1 MKKKKVLIII
11 AVIIA
16 LLVGGIVYAYFA
28 TDLFKTDK
36 EIFLSYL
43 GKEETWENFSSEK
56 ELDQYYGKML
66 KTPFK
71 QNGEISLKVE
81 SDSDNES
88 ELEYINNSTIKFEGK
103 VDNQKNKLE
112 EKVPL
117 QTSVGVDIPVTI
129 KRDDDI
135 YGIYS
140 KLLNDKYIAIRNEN
154 LKELAE
160 KLEINP
166 ENVPDKIEIFGTKPT
181 KEDIKTIKN
190 DIAKVFEEKLT
201 DEMFTSEDID
211 DSNVITLKITDAQI
225 FDLIKGIC
233 EELKDNETV
242 QKLIAKDMYDQYQS
256 TMSDVINSIDKEDK
270 SNDIIE
276 MKLYIKAK
284 KVTKLEMVDQETKEA
299 IILENIENKTTIK
312 FKDEDQVYVEFTIEK
327 TKSTDSLVYT
337 YTMKGYSNSDVE
349 EASIIVTYK
358 NLKDINNIESTVAI
372 KVDGINP
379 AEMYERNDY
388 SDSEYDDT
396 DDFLLDEDIINRS
409 YDNSFKFEM
418 NINNKTEF
426 DENIT
431 FDEFNTDN
439 SIIIND
445 ASIEEIEE
453 ILSNIYKNEF

>member
-16 LLVGGIVYAYFA
+16 LLAGGIVYAYFA

-56 ELDQYYGKML
+56 ELDQYFEKMSN
-66 KTPFK
+66 TPFK

-81 SDSDNES
+81 GDDES
-88 ELEYINNSTIKFEGK
+88 SLENINNSTIKLEGK
-103 VDNQKNKLE
+103 VDNKRKKLE
-112 EKVPL
+112 EKVTI

-129 KRDDDI
+129 KRDDDT

-190 DIAKVFEEKLT
+190 DLSKVFEEKLT
-201 DEMFTSEDID
+201 DEMFTSEYID
-211 DSNVITLKITDAQI
+211 DSEVITLKITDAQI

-256 TMSDVINSIDKEDK
+256 IMSDIINSIDKEDK
-270 SNDIIE
+270 SDDIIE

-299 IILENIENKTTIK
+299 IVLENIENKTTIK
-312 FKDEDQVYVEFTIEK
+312 FKDEDEVYVEFIIEK

-358 NLKDINNIESTVAI
+358 NIKDINNIESTVSI

-379 AEMYERNDY
+379 VEMYERNDY

-396 DDFLLDEDIINRS
+396 GDFLLDEDIINSS

-426 DENIT
+426 DESIT

-453 ILSNIYKNEF
+453 ILSNIYQNEF

>member
-1 MKKKKVLIII
+1 MKKKKILIII

-16 LLVGGIVYAYFA
+16 LLAGGIVYAYFA

-56 ELDQYYGKML
+56 ELDQYYEKML
-66 KTPFK
+66 NTPFK

-81 SDSDNES
+81 GDDES
-88 ELEYINNSTIKFEGK
+88 SLENINNSTIKLEGK
-103 VDNQKNKLE
+103 VDNKRKKLE
-112 EKVPL
+112 EKVTI

-129 KRDDDI
+129 KRDDDT

-190 DIAKVFEEKLT
+190 DLSKVFEEKLT
-201 DEMFTSEDID
+201 DEMFTSEYID
-211 DSNVITLKITDAQI
+211 DSDVITLKITDAQI

-256 TMSDVINSIDKEDK
+256 TMSDLINDIDQEDK
-270 SNDIIE
+270 SDDIIE

-284 KVTKLEMVDQETKEA
+284 KVTKFEMVDQETKEA
-299 IILENIENKTTIK
+299 IVLENIENKTTIK
-312 FKDEDQVYVEFTIEK
+312 FKDEDEVYVEFIIEK

-337 YTMKGYSNSDVE
+337 YTMKGYSNSEVE
-349 EASIIVTYK
+349 EASITVTYK
-358 NLKDINNIESTVAI
+358 HINDINNIESTVSI

-379 AEMYERNDY
+379 VAMYGRNDY

-396 DDFLLDEDIINRS
+396 SDVFFDEDIINSS
-409 YDNSFKFEM
+409 YDNGFKFEM

-426 DENIT
+426 DESIT

-445 ASIEEIEE
+445 ASIDEIEE
-453 ILSNIYKNEF
+453 ILTNIYQNEF